1 MERIKNN
8 IFFNLSNTMLKII
21 GLVCMTI
28 DHLYLYVFANTTVNV
43 SIFRIVGRIAAP
55 LFLFAVIQAMRY
67 SSDKKSYIFRLY
79 KYHICICIL
88 EIVLSYLLHSEISFN
103 VIPEWLLQQF
113 IFT

>member
-28 DHLYLYVFANTTVNV
+28 DHLYLYVFANTTINV

-67 SSDKKSYIFRLY
+67 SSDKKVIFSDCINIIYVFAFLKLFYRIYYIRRSHLM
-79 KYHICICIL
+79 
-88 EIVLSYLLHSEISFN
+88 
-103 VIPEWLLQQF
+103 
-113 IFT
+113 

>member
-28 DHLYLYVFANTTVNV
+28 DHLYLYVFANTTINV

-67 SSDKKSYIFRLY
+67 SSDKDRKSTRLNSS
-79 KYHICICIL
+79 H
-88 EIVLSYLLHSEISFN
+88 VSESRM
-103 VIPEWLLQQF
+103 PSSA
-113 IFT
+113 

>member
-55 LFLFAVIQAMRY
+55 LFLFAVIQAMRFAFLKLFY
-67 SSDKKSYIFRLY
+67 RIYYIRRSHLM
-79 KYHICICIL
+79 
-88 EIVLSYLLHSEISFN
+88 
-103 VIPEWLLQQF
+103 
-113 IFT
+113 

>member
-88 EIVLSYLLHSEISFN
+88 EIVLSFN
-103 VIPEWLLQQF
+103 HNTNTLP
-113 IFT
+113 